1 VVGFDVVDPSR
12 DLLIVTEGGYG
23 KRTPLTEYR
32 PQARGGKGL
41 KTANI
46 TAKNGPIVACEVVDD
61 ADELMLLTSVGMVI
75 RMPVEKIRRTGRSA
89 QGVILVRMQ
98 DGAKVRSAA
107 KIIQEREE

>member
-1 VVGFDVVDPSR
+1 
-12 DLLIVTEGGYG
+12 
-23 KRTPLTEYR
+23 
-32 PQARGGKGL
+32 
-41 KTANI
+41 
-46 TAKNGPIVACEVVDD
+46 
-61 ADELMLLTSVGMVI
+61 MLLTSVGMVI